1 MADNNVKQTAVSD
14 TADGVNAKLTRK
26 IKVGFIFLA
35 LVPVAVFLMVQTV
48 AQMPFFILAA
58 VDVYKGAVATT
69 VSDPTDITMNL
80 MGIFNERYALYSY
93 FAYAILGIIVFG
105 IWYYKG
111 FVKTNP
117 RVKLNR
123 IFGVKSIIA
132 CFGMAIGFYFA
143 INAVLILTGML
154 FPQVIENYNS
164 TMESVGLGTDPVLTI
179 VYAILLG
186 PVIEEMVFR
195 GVVFS
200 FLEKA
205 GIKPGIIIA
214 ITGILFGL
222 VHVYP
227 VQVVYAAALGTF
239 LGFMRY
245 KYRSILITI
254 VAHMLLNLM
263 GTYGEM
269 ALNQFDPSNGLLLI
283 AGGVSLI
290 VIVFVI
296 VLING
301 DKNTFST
308 ANAKKEDVS

>member
-1 MADNNVKQTAVSD
+1 MADDNDKQTAVPD
-14 TADGVNAKLTRK
+14 TANDVNGNLPRK
-26 IKVGFIFLA
+26 IKVGFIFLS
-35 LVPVAVFLMVQTV
+35 LVPVAIFLMVQTV
-48 AQMPFFILAA
+48 AEMPFFIMAI

-69 VSDPTDITMNL
+69 VSDPTDVTQNL
-80 MGIFNERYALYSY
+80 IGIFNERYALYSY
-93 FAYAILGIIVFG
+93 FAYAVLGIVVFG

-111 FVKTNP
+111 FVKPNP

-132 CFGMAIGFYFA
+132 AFGMAIGFYFA
-143 INAVLILTGML
+143 INAVLILIGML

-164 TMESVGLGTDPVLTI
+164 TMETVGLGTDPVLTI

-186 PVIEEMVFR
+186 PVIEELVFR

-205 GIKPGIIIA
+205 GIKPGIIIGV
-214 ITGILFGL
+214 TGLLFGL
-222 VHVYP
+222 VHIYP
-227 VQVVYAAALGTF
+227 IQVVYAAALGTF

-269 ALNQFDPSNGLLLI
+269 ALNQFDPSNGILLI
-283 AGGVSLI
+283 AGGIGLV

-301 DKNTFST
+301 DKNTFRSADT
-308 ANAKKEDVS
+308 KKEDIS